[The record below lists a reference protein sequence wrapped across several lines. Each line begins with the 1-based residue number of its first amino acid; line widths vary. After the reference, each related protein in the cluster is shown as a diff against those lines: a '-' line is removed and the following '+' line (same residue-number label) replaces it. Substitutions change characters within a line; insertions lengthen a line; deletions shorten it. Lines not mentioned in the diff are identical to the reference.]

1 MADMRR
7 LAQLMAELDDQL
19 MVCMR
24 CGMCQ
29 AVCPLYAETG
39 RESDVARG
47 KLALL
52 DGLLRQMFTNP
63 RGVQERLHKCLL
75 CGSCAAHCPS
85 GVKVL
90 DIFLKA
96 RVILAGYLGLTPVKQ
111 RLFHKLLA
119 NPVRFDRVSRWG
131 AKMQGLFFKPAD
143 AFLGSSCARFQS
155 PLAERHVKAL
165 ASISFRSRVGT
176 VDVARWSGIKVGFFV
191 GCLVDKIFPEVGEA
205 VLRCLEHH
213 GVGIFLPEEQGC
225 CGMPALASGDL
236 PAFTDLVR
244 YHLEAFS
251 AAPIDVLITGCATC
265 ATTIARIW
273 PTMSQV
279 FGPQQ
284 QDQVRQ
290 LAGKT
295 MDISAFL
302 VDHVGVNLPVDTA
315 PSGKTV
321 TYHDP
326 CHLKKTLGVA
336 AQPRALLRASVESR
350 LVEMA
355 EADHCCGCG
364 GSFSLQHYD
373 IAAAIGRRKRDHI
386 VNSGCQVVATGCPAC
401 MLQITDMLSQAGDAI
416 EVRHVVE
423 VYADSLA
430 SVEGRSSPPSCN

>member
-1 MADMRR
+1 MADMYR

-52 DGLLRQMFTNP
+52 DGLLRQMFTDP
-63 RGVQERLHKCLL
+63 RGVQDRLHKCLL

-90 DIFLKA
+90 EIFLKA
-96 RVILAGYLGLTPVKQ
+96 RVILAGYMGLAPVK
-111 RLFHKLLA
+111 RALFRGLLA
-119 NPVRFDRVSRWG
+119 NPARFDRLLRWG
-131 AKMQGLFFKPAD
+131 AKLQGLFLKPVD
-143 AFLGSSCARFQS
+143 DLLGSSCARFQS

-165 ASISFRSRVGT
+165 APVSFRSRAGT
-176 VDVARWSGIKVGFFV
+176 VDGARRSGIKVGFFV

-205 VLRCLEHH
+205 VLRSLDHH
-213 GVGIFLPEEQGC
+213 GIGVFLPEEQGC
-225 CGMPALASGDL
+225 CGIPALSSGDHK
-236 PAFTDLVR
+236 AFTDLVR
-244 YHLEAFS
+244 YHLEAFGT
-251 AAPIDVLITGCATC
+251 APIDVLITACATC
-265 ATTIARIW
+265 TATIKKIW
-273 PTMSQV
+273 PLMSQALS
-279 FGPQQ
+279 PQQ

-290 LAGKT
+290 LAAKT
-295 MDISAFL
+295 MDISVFL
-302 VDHVGVNLPVDTA
+302 VDRVGVSPPVDTV
-315 PSGKTV
+315 PSDTTV

-326 CHLKKTLGVA
+326 CHLKKSLGVA
-336 AQPRALLRASVESR
+336 AQPRALLRANVKSH

-355 EADHCCGCG
+355 EADRCCGCG

-386 VNSGCQVVATGCPAC
+386 VNSGCRVVATGCPAC
-401 MLQITDMLSQAGDAI
+401 MLQITDMLSQAGDAVQ
-416 EVRHVVE
+416 VRHVIE

-430 SVEGRSSPPSCN
+430 LNETC